1 MVKGLKSKLI
11 YQDIHIL
18 TIKGLIQTHTIELK
32 GLIHIYT
39 IKGLIETYT
48 TELKG
53 LIHIYTMK
61 LKLEQLNSVEWITV

>member
-1 MVKGLKSKLI
+1 MVKGLKQSYSNKTYIILI
-11 YQDIHIL
+11 
-18 TIKGLIQTHTIELK
+18 IKGLIETYTIELK

-61 LKLEQLNSVEWITV
+61 LKLKQLNSVEWITV